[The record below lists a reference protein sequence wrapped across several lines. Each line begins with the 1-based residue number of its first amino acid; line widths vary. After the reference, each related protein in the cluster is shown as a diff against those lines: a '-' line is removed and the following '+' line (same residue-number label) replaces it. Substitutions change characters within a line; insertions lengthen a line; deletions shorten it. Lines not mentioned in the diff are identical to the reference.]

1 MASRERFKVV
11 VVDDERAIADK
22 FCEKLRALGYE
33 AYSAYD
39 GESAL
44 MLCRSQRPGAVV
56 SDLCMPG
63 INGLELAVVIKERLP
78 GCKVVLL
85 SHSCSMA
92 IMDQARRYDFDLL
105 DKTIEPRELAATIG
119 RFDCAD

>member
-1 MASRERFKVV
+1 MRSSERFKVV

-22 FCEKLRALGYE
+22 FCEKLRDLGYE

-39 GESAL
+39 GETAL

-63 INGLELAVVIKERLP
+63 ITGLELAIVVKEQLP

-85 SHSCSMA
+85 SHSCSTA
-92 IMDQARRYDFDLL
+92 IMDQARQSGYDFDLL
-105 DKTIEPRELAATIG
+105 DKTIEPGELAATIV
-119 RFDCAD
+119 AL

>member
-1 MASRERFKVV
+1 MAPIERFKVV

-22 FCEKLRALGYE
+22 FCDKLRGLGYE

-44 MLCRSQRPGAVV
+44 MLCRSQQPGAVI

-63 INGLELAVVIKERLP
+63 INGLELAVVIKEQLP

-85 SHSCSMA
+85 SHSSSMA
-92 IMDQARRYDFDLL
+92 LIDQARQSGYDFDLL
-105 DKTIEPRELAATIG
+105 DKTVQAGELAATIG
-119 RFDCAD
+119 AL

>member
-63 INGLELAVVIKERLP
+63 INGFELAVVVRERLP

-85 SHSCSMA
+85 SNSCSMA
-92 IMDQARRYDFDLL
+92 IVDQARRHDFDLFE
-105 DKTIEPRELAATIG
+105 KTIEPMELAATIG
-119 RFDCAD
+119 AL

>member
-1 MASRERFKVV
+1 MRSSERFKVV

-22 FCEKLRALGYE
+22 FCEKLRDLGYE

-39 GESAL
+39 GETAL

-63 INGLELAVVIKERLP
+63 ITGLELAIVVKEQLP

-85 SHSCSMA
+85 SHSCSTA
-92 IMDQARRYDFDLL
+92 IMDQARQSGYDFDLL
-105 DKTIEPRELAATIG
+105 DKTIQPGELAATIV
-119 RFDCAD
+119 AL

>member
-1 MASRERFKVV
+1 MASNPRFKVV

-22 FCEKLRALGYE
+22 FCLQLRDLGCE

-63 INGLELAVVIKERLP
+63 INGLELAVLIKERLP

-85 SHSCSMA
+85 SHSMSTA
-92 IMDQARRYDFDLL
+92 LIDQARRSGYDFDLL
-105 DKTIEPRELAATIG
+105 DKTIQPGELAATIG
-119 RFDCAD
+119 AL

>member
-1 MASRERFKVV
+1 MALSERFKVV

-44 MLCRSQRPGAVV
+44 MLCRSQQPGAVI

-63 INGLELAVVIKERLP
+63 INGLELAVIIKEQLP

-85 SHSCSMA
+85 SHSSSMPL
-92 IMDQARRYDFDLL
+92 IDQARQSGCDFDLL
-105 DKTIEPRELAATIG
+105 DKTIQAGELAATIG
-119 RFDCAD
+119 AL

>member
-1 MASRERFKVV
+1 MASTERFKVV

-22 FCEKLRALGYE
+22 FCDQLRDLGCE

-63 INGLELAVVIKERLP
+63 INGLELAVVIKEQLP

-92 IMDQARRYDFDLL
+92 MIDQARQSGYDFDLL
-105 DKTIEPRELAATIG
+105 DKAIQPGELAATIG
-119 RFDCAD
+119 AL

>member
-1 MASRERFKVV
+1 MRSSERFKVV

-22 FCEKLRALGYE
+22 FCEKLRDLGYE

-63 INGLELAVVIKERLP
+63 ITGLELAIVVKEQLP

-85 SHSCSMA
+85 SHSCSTA
-92 IMDQARRYDFDLL
+92 IMDQARQSGYDFDLL
-105 DKTIEPRELAATIG
+105 DKTIQPGELAATIV
-119 RFDCAD
+119 AL

>member
-1 MASRERFKVV
+1 MAFNARFKVV

-22 FCEKLRALGYE
+22 FCLQLRDLGYE

-44 MLCRSQRPGAVV
+44 MLCRSQQPGAVI

-63 INGLELAVVIKERLP
+63 INGFELAIVLKEQLP
-78 GCKVVLL
+78 DCKVVLL
-85 SHSCSMA
+85 SHSCSPA
-92 IMDQARRYDFDLL
+92 IIDQARRSGYDFDLFE
-105 DKTIEPRELAATIG
+105 KTIEPRELAATIG
-119 RFDCAD
+119 AL

>member
-1 MASRERFKVV
+1 MASNARFKVV

-22 FCEKLRALGYE
+22 FCLQLRNLGYE

-63 INGLELAVVIKERLP
+63 ITGLELAVLIKERLP

-85 SHSCSMA
+85 SHSFSTA
-92 IMDQARRYDFDLL
+92 FIDQARRSGYDFDLL
-105 DKTIEPRELAATIG
+105 DKTIQPGELAATIG
-119 RFDCAD
+119 AL

>member
-1 MASRERFKVV
+1 MASTERFKVV

-22 FCEKLRALGYE
+22 FCDQLRDLGCE

-44 MLCRSQRPGAVV
+44 MLCRSQQPGAVI

-63 INGLELAVVIKERLP
+63 INGLELAVVIKEQLP

-85 SHSCSMA
+85 SHSLSMA
-92 IMDQARRYDFDLL
+92 LVDQARQSGYDFELL
-105 DKTIEPRELAATIG
+105 DKSVQAGELAATIG
-119 RFDCAD
+119 AL

>member
-1 MASRERFKVV
+1 MASSGRFKVV

-22 FCEKLRALGYE
+22 FCEQLRDLGYD

-78 GCKVVLL
+78 ECKVVLL

-92 IMDQARRYDFDLL
+92 IMDQARQSGYDFDLF

-119 RFDCAD
+119 AL

>member
-1 MASRERFKVV
+1 MRSSERFKVV

-22 FCEKLRALGYE
+22 FCEKLRDLGYE

-39 GESAL
+39 GETAL

-63 INGLELAVVIKERLP
+63 ITGLELAIVVKEQLP

-85 SHSCSMA
+85 SHSCSTA
-92 IMDQARRYDFDLL
+92 IMDQARQSGYDFDLL
-105 DKTIEPRELAATIG
+105 DKTIEPGELAATIG
-119 RFDCAD
+119 AL

>member
-1 MASRERFKVV
+1 MAPIGRFKVV

-22 FCEKLRALGYE
+22 FCDKLRALGYE

-39 GESAL
+39 DESAL

-63 INGLELAVVIKERLP
+63 INGLELAVVIKEQLP

-92 IMDQARRYDFDLL
+92 MIDQARQSGYDFDLL
-105 DKTIEPRELAATIG
+105 DKAIQPGELAATIG
-119 RFDCAD
+119 AL